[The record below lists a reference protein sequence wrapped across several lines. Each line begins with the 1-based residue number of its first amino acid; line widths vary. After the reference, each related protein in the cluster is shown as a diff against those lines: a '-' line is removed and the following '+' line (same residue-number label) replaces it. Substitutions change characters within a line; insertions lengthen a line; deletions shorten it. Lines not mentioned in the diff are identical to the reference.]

1 MRPATLRILLFITSL
16 ILVPSLTYLV
26 ILFARGY
33 RPDLPNK
40 TIQPTGLLVA
50 TSTPDGAQ
58 IYVDGKLLSATNT
71 TTNLEPG
78 TYQIEIKKDGFQ
90 AWKKSLVLQAEIVT
104 RASATL
110 FPSVPSLKAI
120 TTGGASNPILAPD
133 GTKVAFT
140 QSGKLYTLDLTE
152 SPLGLISRDPKLLSN
167 INSGGSQKSKLSTI
181 TWSPDSRQ
189 ILAGPSLFDISTS
202 QVSSASSVLISS
214 WNTRQQTLD
223 DQRFLTLPETL
234 QNILATSA
242 ADLVWSP
249 KETKLLYTATA
260 SAIIPDN
267 IKKPLPGSSTQ
278 TQDRHLT
285 PHTSYVYDLEEDRNF
300 KIDPGYSW
308 FPDSSHL
315 FKTENKQIIIT
326 EYDGQNQTVVYD
338 GPMEKDLAVPYPSG
352 KQILILTN
360 LNPTLSSI
368 PNLYA
373 VSLR

>member
-1 MRPATLRILLFITSL
+1 MRNPVTLRILLFLTSL

-40 TIQPTGLLVA
+40 TIQSTGLLVA
-50 TSTPDGAQ
+50 TSAPDGAQ

-71 TTNLEPG
+71 TTNLTPG
-78 TYQIEIKKDGFQ
+78 EYQVDIKKDGFQ
-90 AWKKSLVLQAEIVT
+90 PWSKKLLLQAEIAT

-120 TTGGASNPILAPD
+120 TTGGASHPALSPD

-140 QSGKLYTLDLTE
+140 QAGKLYTLDLTE
-152 SPLGLISRDPKLLSN
+152 SPIGLISRDPKLISN
-167 INSGGSQKSKLSTI
+167 FKFQISNLV
-181 TWSPDSRQ
+181 WSPDSRQ
-189 ILAGPSLFDISTS
+189 ILAGPSLLDISTS
-202 QVSSASSVLISS
+202 QISSASALLVSS
-214 WNTRQQTLD
+214 WTARQKTLD
-223 DQRFLTLPETL
+223 SQLFLTLPESM

-260 SAIIPDN
+260 SATIPDD

-285 PHTSYVYDLEEDRNF
+285 PGNSYVYDPEEDRNF
-300 KIDPGYSW
+300 KIDSGYSW
-308 FPDSSHL
+308 FPDSYHL
-315 FKTENKQIIIT
+315 FKTENKQVIII

-338 GPMEKDLAVPYPSG
+338 GPMESDFAAPYPSG

-360 LNPTLSSI
+360 LNPTLSSV